1 MMEKIKQE
9 MTMKCIADRAW
20 RVPNDLGEM
29 ARTAN
34 EVGKWLEGFPLPSRI
49 PYSARLI
56 VEEMGSNVVKY
67 AYGDDQPHVV
77 RVQVYLSREGVQIS
91 LEDDG
96 KPFDPFERPLPDV
109 EGLMGEEGE
118 GGLGLALVRKVCR
131 SVGYERRDGKN
142 RVSLELAPWQ
152 PDDTQPLPDL
162 EEFLNGSSGIKDRGP
177 NAESEGKAAGNDR
190 KGKKE

>member
-29 ARTAN
+29 TRTAD
-34 EVGKWLEGFPLPSRI
+34 EVGTWLEGFPLPSRI

-56 VEEMGSNVVKY
+56 VEEMGTNVVKY
-67 AYGDDQPHVV
+67 AYGDGGPHVV
-77 RVQVYLSREGVQIS
+77 RVQVYLSAEGVQIV

-96 KPFDPFERPLPDV
+96 KAFDPFERPLPDV

-162 EEFLNGSSGIKDRGP
+162 EKYLDECSEKGPKPEVRGQGNG
-177 NAESEGKAAGNDR
+177 E
-190 KGKKE
+190 